1 MIPNM
6 MQNLAKLRPNSVKRR
21 RLSSH
26 HPEHKNFDFFVFKR
40 RERKTFAEIKGAG
53 CVTHFW
59 CTIQNTD
66 PDYLRKLVLRVYW
79 DGEKHPSIEVPIGD
93 FFGMGHAMSKNYWS
107 MPLSMSPKDG
117 KGFNCWWSMPFGAS
131 ARFELDNQ
139 TKRST
144 VFYFYIDYEV
154 YESLE
159 HDYGRFHACWNRV
172 NPCEGISDEGM
183 SSEEFLLQGTNNDFS
198 KNYVLME
205 AEGKGHYV
213 GCNLNIHNLREQ
225 KGTQDNWPGEGD
237 DMMFIDGDDDQI
249 IFGTGTEDYFCTA
262 WCPSKE
268 FSSPFYGI
276 ILGGGKYH
284 SGKITYY
291 RYHIMDP
298 VYFTKSI
305 KVTIEHGHAN
315 RRSDDYSS
323 TAYWYQT
330 EPHKPFNSLPDVEER
345 LPRDEPKEIEWDEE

>member
-1 MIPNM
+1 MIHNM
-6 MQNLAKLRPNSVKRR
+6 LQGLAKLRDNSVKRR
-21 RLSSH
+21 RISSH
-26 HPEHKNFDFFVFKR
+26 HPEHKNYDFFVFKR
-40 RERKTFAEIKGAG
+40 KERKIFAEIRGAG
-53 CVTHFW
+53 CITHFW
-59 CTIQNTD
+59 CTIDNSD
-66 PDYLRKLVLRVYW
+66 PYYLRKLVLRVYW
-79 DGEKHPSIEVPIGD
+79 DGEEYPSVEVPIGD
-93 FFGMGHAMSKNYWS
+93 FFGMGHAMCKNYWS
-107 MPLSMSPKDG
+107 FPLAMSPKDG
-117 KGFNCWWSMPFGAS
+117 KGFNCWWPMPFGKS

-144 VFYFYIDYEV
+144 VFYFYIDYEE
-154 YESLE
+154 YDTLE
-159 HDYGRFHACWNRV
+159 DDYGRFHAVWNRL

-183 SSEEFLLQGTNNDFS
+183 STEEFLLQGINDDFS

-225 KGTQDNWPGEGD
+225 KDELDNWPGEGD
-237 DMMFIDGDDDQI
+237 DMFFIDGDDEQT
-249 IFGTGTEDYFCTA
+249 IFGTGTEDYFGTA

-268 FSSPFYGI
+268 FSTPFYGI

-323 TAYWYQT
+323 TAYWYQA
-330 EPHKPFNSLPDVEER
+330 EPHKPFKVLPNAEDR
-345 LPRDEPKEIEWDEE
+345 IPRDTPKEIDWK

>member
-6 MQNLAKLRPNSVKRR
+6 LQGLAKLRDDSVKRR
-21 RLSSH
+21 RISSH
-26 HPEHKNFDFFVFKR
+26 SPQHTNFDFLAIKR
-40 RERKTFAEIKGAG
+40 KERVIFAEIEGAG
-53 CVTHFW
+53 CITHLW
-59 CTIQNTD
+59 CTFENVD
-66 PDYLRKLVLRVYW
+66 PQYLRKLVLRVYW
-79 DGEKHPSIEVPIGD
+79 DGEQNPSIEVPIGD
-93 FFGMGHAMSKNYWS
+93 FFGMGHAQHKNYWS
-107 MPLSMSPKDG
+107 LPLSMSPENG
-117 KGFNCWWSMPFGAS
+117 QGFNCWWSMPFGKS

-139 TKRST
+139 TKYST
-144 VFYFYIDYEV
+144 VFYFYVDYEE
-154 YESLE
+154 YERLE
-159 HDYGRFHACWNRV
+159 DDYGRFHACWNRV
-172 NPCEGISDEGM
+172 NPCQGSSDERM
-183 SSEEFLLQGTNNDFS
+183 NNEDFHHHFRNEDFS

-225 KGTQDNWPGEGD
+225 KDDHDDWPGEGD
-237 DMMFIDGDDDQI
+237 DMMFIDGDDNQT
-249 IFGTGTEDYFCTA
+249 IFGTGTEDYFGTA
-262 WCPSKE
+262 WSPSEE
-268 FSSPFYGI
+268 FSTPFYGI

-315 RRSDDYSS
+315 CRSDDYSS

-330 EPHKPFNSLPDVEER
+330 EPHKPFTPLPSVEER
-345 LPRDEPKEIEWDEE
+345 LPRSEPKEIPWDN